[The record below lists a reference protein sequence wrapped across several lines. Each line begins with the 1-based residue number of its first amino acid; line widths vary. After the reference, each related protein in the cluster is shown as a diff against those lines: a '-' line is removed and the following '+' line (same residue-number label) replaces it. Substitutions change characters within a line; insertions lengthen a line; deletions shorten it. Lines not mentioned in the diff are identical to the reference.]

1 MSECFSRYFICNSE
15 VEKSEEFDENILHK
29 GQSLYEVIRIID
41 GKPLFLD
48 KHLERMDNSS
58 RVSKLSLWLSKGE
71 VKEKILQLIK
81 VNNANLGNIKF
92 LFNFQEGNRKTF
104 LCYFVKYHYPTLQD
118 YENGVHTILYHGERE
133 NPNAKIIN
141 VDFRTMVD
149 SEITNSNAFE
159 AILVDRNGHITE
171 GSKSNIFMIKNND
184 VLTAPL
190 KDVLPGVTRNVIMGL
205 CKNLGINLKEE
216 KINYNDLQN
225 LDALFIS
232 GTSPKVLP
240 VSSVDKIK
248 FKSTQNEIVVK
259 IMKAY
264 DKALKEDISN
274 YTNL

>member
-1 MSECFSRYFICNSE
+1 MSECFSKYFICNSE
-15 VEKSEEFDENILHK
+15 VKESEEFDDNILHK
-29 GQSLYEVIRIID
+29 GKSLYEVIRIVD

-58 RVSKLSLWLSKGE
+58 RVSQLNLWLSKDE

-81 VNNANLGNIKF
+81 INKARIGNIKF
-92 LFNFQEGNRKTF
+92 LFNFQQENINIF
-104 LCYFVKYHYPTLQD
+104 LCYFVKHHYPNLQD

-141 VDFRTMVD
+141 ADFRTMVD
-149 SEITNSNAFE
+149 KEIVIGNAFE
-159 AILVDRNGHITE
+159 AILVDRNGYITE
-171 GSKSNIFMIKNND
+171 GSKSNIFMIKEKN

-190 KDVLPGVTRNVIMGL
+190 KDVLPGVTRNVIMSL
-205 CKNLGINLKEE
+205 CKKNGMDVKEE
-216 KINYNDLQN
+216 KVSCDSLEN

-240 VSSVDKIK
+240 IRSIDKIN
-248 FKSTQNEIVVK
+248 FKSAENEVVLK

-264 DKALKEDISN
+264 DKALKDDISN
-274 YTNL
+274 FI

>member
-1 MSECFSRYFICNSE
+1 MSECFSKYFICNSE
-15 VEKSEEFDENILHK
+15 VKKSEEFDENILHK
-29 GQSLYEVIRIID
+29 GKSLYEVIRIVD

-58 RVSKLSLWLSKGE
+58 RVSKLNLWLSKDE

-81 VNNANLGNIKF
+81 VNKASLGNIKF
-92 LFNFQEGNRKTF
+92 LFNFQEENKKVF
-104 LCYFVKYHYPTLQD
+104 LCYFVKHHYPNLQD

-141 VDFRTMVD
+141 ADFRTMVD
-149 SEITNSNAFE
+149 KKIAGSNAFE

-171 GSKSNIFMIKNND
+171 GSKSNIFMIKGKD

-190 KDVLPGVTRNVIMGL
+190 EDVLPGVTRSVIMSL
-205 CKNLGINLKEE
+205 CKRNDIAVKEE
-216 KINYNDLQN
+216 KISCNDLEN

-240 VSSVDKIK
+240 VKSVDKIN
-248 FKSTQNEIVVK
+248 FKSAQNEVVNK

-264 DKALKEDISN
+264 DEALKEDISN
-274 YTNL
+274 FI